1 MGAFAARDRPLMKSH
16 RLDDLRHRRL
26 TKLGDEQGGVVSR
39 RQAYGLGVT
48 RWEIRAHVR
57 ARRWQTLGDQSFAL
71 HSGPVS
77 ELGSMWAAVFQ
88 GGPRA
93 QLDGATSL
101 IASGLVRF
109 TAPKIRVSVP
119 RGAKVRRTPLFDI
132 RQTRRWDADT
142 LAPSG
147 VPRTRPAVA
156 AVRGALWARSDKQAA
171 LVLTMA
177 VQQGL
182 TTPEELAEAALMIR
196 RDRRRRLLHTLVLD
210 LLGGARSLG
219 ELDFARDCRR
229 RGLPEPSRQALRR
242 DGAKH
247 YFLDVF
253 SDELGLVVEI
263 DGIQHAWAENIV
275 GDALLQNAATLQG
288 LTVLRL
294 PLLGLRTAPDD
305 FFTQIEQAIR
315 DAGCPLVG

>member
-1 MGAFAARDRPLMKSH
+1 MSLLEARDRHVMKSH

-26 TKLGDEQGGVVSR
+26 TKLAADQGGVVSR

-48 RWEIRAHVR
+48 RWEVRAHVR
-57 ARRWQTLGDQSFAL
+57 ARRWQTVGDQTIAL

-93 QLDGATSL
+93 HLDGATAL
-101 IASGLVRF
+101 IASGLARF
-109 TAPKIRVSVP
+109 DAPKIRVTVP
-119 RGAKVRRTPLFDI
+119 RGARVRRTSQFDI
-132 RQTRRWDADT
+132 RQTRRWDAET
-142 LAPSG
+142 VVPKG
-147 VPRTRPAVA
+147 IPRTKPAVA
-156 AVRGALWARSDKQAA
+156 AVRGALWARSNKQAT
-171 LVLTMA
+171 LILTMA

-182 TTPEELAEAALMIR
+182 TTPEDLSTAALAIR
-196 RDRRRRLLHTLVLD
+196 RDRRRRLLHEVILD

-219 ELDFARDCRR
+219 ELDFAKECRR
-229 RGLPEPSRQALRR
+229 RGLPEPSRQVLRR

-253 SDELGLVVEI
+253 WDDLGLVVEI
-263 DGIQHAWAENIV
+263 DGIQHSWAENVV
-275 GDALLQNAATLQG
+275 GDALRQNAVSLQG

-294 PLLGLRTAPDD
+294 PLLGMRTAPDE
-305 FFTQIEQAIR
+305 FFAQIEQAIR